1 MLSSRNRTWAIVFLA
16 CAAILLLVLAFSL
29 PGLELNPGK
38 EVIQPLP
45 EDGAGPLVMDLT
57 DNLLI
62 LVRGMLALLVIL
74 LPFFI
79 LINLFSREGRRR
91 VLGPM
96 ITLLMLFIL
105 MNLIKDNSNADLF
118 QQTGM
123 QATPV
128 AATPEFLLEESPVP
142 VETALA
148 STPLSSPALDLG
160 ILLGIGAFLAGGIA
174 LLVWRLAQ
182 NTPATTLEKL
192 AEEADAALGAI
203 QAGDST
209 GDAILHCYEQMCQ
222 AVYEERAV
230 ERNTAMTPQEFIEI
244 LTRIGLPQGP
254 VIRLTQLFEQVRYG
268 SRQSTS
274 LERADAIQCLTS
286 IIQACKQTQTSAI

>member
-1 MLSSRNRTWAIVFLA
+1 MLSSRNRTWAILFFA

-45 EDGAGPLVMDLT
+45 EDGAGPLVMDST

-74 LPFFI
+74 LPFII

-91 VLGPM
+91 VLGPV
-96 ITLLMLFIL
+96 IVLLILFIL
-105 MNLIKDNSNADLF
+105 MNLIKDNSSAGLF
-118 QQTGM
+118 QQAGM
-123 QATPV
+123 PSTPV
-128 AATPEFLLEESPVP
+128 ATTSEFLPEESPVP

-160 ILLGIGAFLAGGIA
+160 ILLGIGVLLAGGIA

-182 NTPATTLEKL
+182 ASPPSTLEKL
-192 AEEADAALGAI
+192 AEEAHAALGAI
-203 QAGDST
+203 RAGDST
-209 GDAILHCYEQMCQ
+209 EDAILRCYEQMCQ

-244 LTRIGLPQGP
+244 LTRIGLPQDS

-286 IIQACKQTQTSAI
+286 IIHACKQTRTPAV